1 MVAPAIIAGGLMAGG
16 SILGGLL
23 GNKSAEKAARRAE
36 AMAREAA
43 GAVNSVYVPTAEEMQ
58 IQLQKLVSMGEITPE
73 DAEAVLID
81 KSNYENVTMQN
92 AGTDAEYAAL
102 QELQDIVENKGLT
115 ATDRAKI
122 GEIQEQ
128 FGTSNRGAQEAIL
141 QDAASRG
148 IAGSGLEMAARLSAE
163 QSAAS
168 DASRA
173 GLQTA
178 ADAERR
184 ALEAIIQQGNLGGQI
199 SESDFAKQ
207 AKIAEAKD
215 LIAKFNATNKQN
227 VGLTNT
233 AARNTAQAT
242 NLAERQRISDANIAN
257 ENANRERNANL
268 TQQRYENEMEKA
280 KARAAALSGG
290 AQSALQRSQQQQ
302 QFAGNLIGT
311 GGQLLGNVAQY
322 WDPNK
327 KKAVGG

>member
-1 MVAPAIIAGGLMAGG
+1 MAGG

-23 GNKSAEKAARRAE
+23 GNKSAEKAAKRAE

-43 GAVNSVYVPTAEEMQ
+43 GAINGVYVPTAEEMQ
-58 IQLQKLVSMGEITPE
+58 IQLQKLVSMGEISPE
-73 DAEAVLID
+73 DAETVLIEA
-81 KSNYENVTMQN
+81 SNYENINMNN
-92 AGTDAEYAAL
+92 AGSEAEYAAL
-102 QELQDIVENKGLT
+102 QELQDIVGNEGMT
-115 ATDRAKI
+115 ATTRARV
-122 GEIQEQ
+122 GEIQDQ
-128 FGTSNRGAQEAIL
+128 FGTTNRGAQEAIL

-148 IAGSGLEMAARLSAE
+148 ISGSGLEMAARLSAE

-168 DASRA
+168 DANRA

-178 ADAERR
+178 ADAEQR
-184 ALEAIIQQGNLGGQI
+184 ALEAIIQQGSLGGQI

-233 AARNTAQAT
+233 ASRNTAQAA
-242 NLAERQRISDANIAN
+242 NLAERQRISDANIGN

-268 TQQRYENEMEKA
+268 KQSEYENQLEKA

-290 AQSALQRSQQQQ
+290 AQSSMQRSQQQQ

-322 WDPNK
+322 MNDPK
-327 KKAVGG
+327 KKKVGPDGQPI